1 MGCCFSC
8 FNGSDNKSQSGEPN
22 ERTTLLGNPVSNNI
36 GRPLFSQDFSD
47 VVSGQL
53 GDEQAALN
61 KILHQTA
68 MIRAREI
75 SERLGLEWFPGEG
88 ANSTPTTSV
97 KSELPI
103 EHGCDITDIIDVSAI
118 PTHLEQKDYI
128 DRVKLYQKR
137 LASLSLRQPA
147 IEKSLLKDLPLPE
160 KILSENSLL
169 LADIRMIDEAFNEA
183 CIARR
188 SIEVEPRGDLVS
200 KFGVS

>member
-68 MIRAREI
+68 I
-75 SERLGLEWFPGEG
+75 
-88 ANSTPTTSV
+88 
-97 KSELPI
+97 
-103 EHGCDITDIIDVSAI
+103 DIIDVSAI

-137 LASLSLRQPA
+137 LASLQLRQPA
-147 IEKSLLKDLPLPE
+147 LEKSLLRDLPLPE

-169 LADIRMIDEAFNEA
+169 LADLRMIDEAFNEA
-183 CIARR
+183 CIAHR